1 LPISGTFIPETQTLK
16 RMSAPAGERLAS
28 RKQAHEPAPVQ
39 LTIFTPLN
47 AEVVNAIENVDLD
60 NLKPIEAL
68 NLLAELK
75 KQIQ

>member
-1 LPISGTFIPETQTLK
+1 LTRHEQSEHNL
-16 RMSAPAGERLAS
+16 SERLA
-28 RKQAHEPAPVQ
+28 AHKHTHDPGPVQ

-47 AEVVNAIENVDLD
+47 ADVLRAIETADLD